1 MKESNRAKIHQIS
14 LRYSKTF
21 KLAPKDILFSH
32 FTTYE
37 ISYPES
43 FLKLLCCVHC
53 VLVVGVVGSTSIA
66 DVIATGA

>member
-1 MKESNRAKIHQIS
+1 MKESNRAKIHHIS
-14 LRYSKTF
+14 LLYS

-37 ISYPES
+37 ISYP

-53 VLVVGVVGSTSIA
+53 VLVVVVVVGSASIA
-66 DVIATGA
+66 DAIATGA